1 MAAASATRVNAAANL
16 SRGMSSVSSLPAL
29 KSHNYFYGFFRH
41 SAPGNK
47 PKFFRRLHGSNLARE
62 DSHIPV
68 LTHVIKDEENV
79 RLTRDKHSI
88 RRQVFYL
95 TFIPM
100 LVMTVSLEAFFLHT
114 RFSDLDNDL
123 LERGKLIAHQLASS
137 SEYGVFSNNTL
148 FLQNIAHG
156 VLQQPD
162 VRGVVILNA
171 DSEPLIAVGGLFDA
185 YANAS
190 VEASDF
196 IKQNQ
201 FNRLRAVNS
210 TESQPTTIRHSREG
224 LWIFQPILPAQ
235 VVLNDLDARPAMRH
249 VGATIVEM
257 SNARVLEIKKQTLIY
272 TIAATLLFFSAA
284 LYLIHLAGRRI
295 TNPIRNLSEAIQ
307 TIGEGNLETRVSVF
321 TRIRELN
328 TLARGINNMAE
339 QLLEDRMLLQRRVD
353 EATSELREKKE
364 GAERAN
370 HDKSR
375 FLAAASH
382 DMRQPIHALGLY
394 LAELRRKIFSA
405 EQRHLIGQVEHS
417 VDAIS
422 ALINA
427 LLDISKLDAGVVVPQ
442 KQICDLSAL
451 LEPLVADFKMLAH
464 IKNIRLMFRPFQ
476 GYAISDPVL
485 LERILMNLLSNAI
498 RYTPPGG
505 TVLIACR
512 KRGNLLRIEVRDNG
526 IGIAHADQANI
537 FREFFQLAQ
546 PQPNTQNGAGLGLSI
561 VDRLVKLLNHRITL
575 RSLPGR
581 GSLFALELAAAPKPV
596 EQAAIPGFSVSPEL
610 YSEVVSLSGKKILVV
625 DDDELVLDSTATLLS
640 SWGCVVT
647 VAATLEAVQSL
658 LAEGAV
664 WDVII
669 SDYCLDDDVTG
680 LDVIAMVR
688 QHMSSP
694 IACMLVSGNTCPDI
708 VKLVDAAG
716 YALLHKPVKPAKL
729 RSLMQYLLKKSAV
742 EPAQPATV
750 LD

>member
-1 MAAASATRVNAAANL
+1 M
-16 SRGMSSVSSLPAL
+16 SSLPAL
-29 KSHNYFYGFFRH
+29 KSYKHFHGFFRR

-47 PKFFRRLHGSNLARE
+47 QKSGRLHGLNIVGT
-62 DSHIPV
+62 DSDISGN
-68 LTHVIKDEENV
+68 THVMKDEAEV
-79 RLTRDKHSI
+79 SLTKNKYSI
-88 RRQVFYL
+88 RQQVIFL

-100 LVMTVSLEAFFLHT
+100 LVMTISLEAFFLHT
-114 RFSDLDNDL
+114 RFSDLDNGL

-148 FLQNIAHG
+148 FLQNIASG

-162 VRGVVILNA
+162 VRAVLILNA
-171 DSEPLIAVGGLFDA
+171 ASEPLIAVGGIFDTN
-185 YANAS
+185 ANIK
-190 VEASDF
+190 ASDI
-196 IKQNQ
+196 IKNNQ
-201 FNRLRAVNS
+201 FNNLRDVNRAVD
-210 TESQPTTIRHSREG
+210 TLTTIRHNREG
-224 LWIFQPILPAQ
+224 LWIFQPILPTQ
-235 VVLNDLDARPAMRH
+235 VVLNELDSFQTARH
-249 VGATIVEM
+249 VGAAIVEM
-257 SNARVLEIKKQTLIY
+257 SNARVLAIKKQTLIY
-272 TIAATLLFFSAA
+272 TILATLLFFSAA
-284 LYLIHLAGRRI
+284 LYLIYLAGRRI
-295 TNPIRNLSEAIQ
+295 TNPIRKLSEAIQ
-307 TIGEGNLETRVSVF
+307 TIGEGNLETRVSVL

-328 TLARGINNMAE
+328 TLARGINDMAE
-339 QLLEDRMLLQRRVD
+339 LLLQDRMLLQRRVD

-370 HDKSR
+370 YDKSR

-394 LAELRRKIFSA
+394 LAELRRKISGT
-405 EQRHLIGQVEHS
+405 EQQRLIGQVEHS

-422 ALINA
+422 ALINS

>member
-1 MAAASATRVNAAANL
+1 
-16 SRGMSSVSSLPAL
+16 MSLM
-29 KSHNYFYGFFRH
+29 R
-41 SAPGNK
+41 NK
-47 PKFFRRLHGSNLARE
+47 Y
-62 DSHIPV
+62 
-68 LTHVIKDEENV
+68 
-79 RLTRDKHSI
+79 SI
-88 RRQVFYL
+88 RQQFLFL

-100 LVMTVSLEAFFLHT
+100 LVMTISLEAFFLHT
-114 RFSDLDNDL
+114 RFSDLDNGL

-162 VRGVVILNA
+162 VRGVVILNPA
-171 DSEPLIAVGGLFDA
+171 SEPLIAVGGLYDA
-185 YANAS
+185 YANAN

-196 IKQNQ
+196 IKQAQ
-201 FNRLRAVNS
+201 FNHFREVNN
-210 TESQPTTIRHSREG
+210 QANLLTTVRHNREG

-235 VVLNDLDARPAMRH
+235 VVLNDLDARTVMRH

-370 HDKSR
+370 YDKSR

-394 LAELRRKIFSA
+394 LAELRRKISGT
-405 EQRHLIGQVEHS
+405 EQQRLIGQVEHS

-422 ALINA
+422 ALINS

-451 LEPLVADFKMLAH
+451 LELLVTDFKMLAH
-464 IKNIRLMFRPFQ
+464 SKNIRLVLRPFQ
-476 GYAISDPVL
+476 GYAISDPLL
-485 LERILMNLLSNAI
+485 LERILMNLLGNAI
-498 RYTPPGG
+498 RYTLPGG

-512 KRGNLLRIEVRDNG
+512 KRGNQLRLEVRDNG
-526 IGIAHADQANI
+526 IGIAQADQANI

-546 PQPNTQNGAGLGLSI
+546 KQPDTQNGAGLGLAI
-561 VDRLVKLLNHRITL
+561 VDRLVKLLDHRIAL
-575 RSLPGR
+575 RSAPGK
-581 GSLFALELAAAPKPV
+581 GALFALELAVAPKPV
-596 EQAAIPGFSVSPEL
+596 AYAAIPDCSVSPASEP
-610 YSEVVSLSGKKILVV
+610 YSEVVSLAGKKLLIV
-625 DDDELVLDSTATLLS
+625 DDDDLVLNSTATLLT
-640 SWGCVVT
+640 SWGGVVS

-664 WDVII
+664 WDFLI
-669 SDYCLDDDVTG
+669 SDYDLGDDVTG

-688 QHMSSP
+688 QITGRATP
-694 IACMLVSGNTCPDI
+694 CMLISGDTSPAI
-708 VKLVDAAG
+708 MKLADAAG
-716 YALLHKPVKPAKL
+716 YSLLHKPVKPAKL
-729 RSLMQYLLKKSAV
+729 RSLMQYLLRKSTTD
-742 EPAQPATV
+742 ETQPAIV
-750 LD
+750 RD